1 MKVYLSDHARLVK
14 VENEIKAL
22 AAVLHH
28 DIVSS
33 DPVTLP
39 LNQTLGKVGDFIY
52 TTDEI
57 LQAASLWIDPDNFDD
72 NVTRKVRA
80 LIHVFD
86 AWKHCS
92 GK

>member
-1 MKVYLSDHARLVK
+1 MKTYLSDHARLVK
-14 VENEIKAL
+14 LEHKMNEL
-22 AAVLHH
+22 DVFLDP

-39 LNQTLGKVGDFIY
+39 LNQTLGKVGDFAY

-57 LQAASLWIDPDNFDD
+57 LQTASLWIDPDNFDD
-72 NVTRKVRA
+72 NVSRKVRA

-86 AWKHCS
+86 MWKHCS